1 MGNERPLEILV
12 SIRPRWAE
20 AIMDGRKTVEYRR
33 NIPMKTRLQIG
44 KMWIYATKPIGM
56 VLGTAKVEVW
66 TGSYGNGLN
75 DEEQAKAGCLTVE
88 ELREYFKGA
97 EYAFAIKILKVT
109 PFKRPKTLAEIGV
122 KRAPKSWMY
131 MNREDISNET
141 ERKE

>member
-44 KMWIYATKPIGM
+44 KMWIYATKPTGM
-56 VLGTAKVEVW
+56 VLGIADVEVW
-66 TGSYGNGLN
+66 TGMFN
-75 DEEQAKAGCLTVE
+75 DERCAKAGCLTVE

-109 PFKRPKTLAEIGV
+109 PFKKPKTLAEIGV
-122 KRAPKSWMY
+122 RRAPQSWMY
-131 MNREDISNET
+131 LNRRDMDNEAQ
-141 ERKE
+141 RKS